1 MGMRRNPDGQVWI
14 RSSGSARNTPRFS
27 STSSRWPIARSP
39 ILVMKEPG
47 WWRRKSG
54 HDANGGGKVR
64 ERGDSDAVG
73 VGIPAAAVDEHREE
87 SGPASRVDVEV
98 GVIADVDRFLW
109 RNARTVERN
118 PEDGRIRLL
127 HALDSGDHPN

>member
-1 MGMRRNPDGQVWI
+1 MRRNPDGHAWM
-14 RSSGSARNTPRFS
+14 RSSGSARNAPRFS
-27 STSSRWPIARSP
+27 STSSRLPMVRSP

-54 HDANGGGKVR
+54 HDANRCGKVL

-87 SGPASRVDVEV
+87 TGPASRVDVEV
-98 GVIADVDRFLW
+98 GVIADVD
-109 RNARTVERN
+109 
-118 PEDGRIRLL
+118 
-127 HALDSGDHPN
+127 